1 VLRRLPASPWLYF
14 AAAVLALIAALAS
27 QLELRSDTRPLASL
41 EALDSLGDRDD
52 LNVLFILIDTLRADR
67 LGSYGHRRPTSPVLD
82 ELARSGVRFA
92 NVVSQS
98 SWTKCSMASLWTG
111 MHPTTNGVVRYP
123 HALPDL
129 ATLPAEI
136 LREAGFRTA
145 GIWRNGW
152 VDPSFG
158 FGQGFDTY
166 LKPRPH
172 RDRERAE
179 RRGRSPYALIGNDWD
194 VTESALSFLRTFGRE
209 RFFLYVHYM
218 DVHQYVSDKSTA
230 KFGNTYSDIYDNA
243 IAWVDRNVEA
253 LVGALQ
259 AQDLF
264 DRTLIVVAS
273 DHGEE
278 FREHGGEGHARTLYR
293 EVTSTPLILSL
304 PFRLEP
310 GVVVEERIE
319 NVDVW
324 PTLLELLGLPTL
336 AGADGRSLVALI
348 RAAAMGGDSRD
359 GGERP
364 ALAYLD
370 RTWGRVG
377 TEPRPLL
384 SLHEGR
390 YRLLHQPDLPERDQ
404 LFDLATDPLEQE
416 DRAAELPDQV
426 ARMQRLARERLGRPR
441 ASWGDPVEIELD
453 EIQLQL
459 LRALG
464 YAVGAQRQRA
474 TGEESPQRER

>member
-1 VLRRLPASPWLYF
+1 VLRRFLVSPWLYF
-14 AAAVLALIAALAS
+14 AAAALVLIAALAT
-27 QLELRSDTRPLASL
+27 QLERRGDPRPLASL

-52 LNVLFILIDTLRADR
+52 LNVLFIVIDTLRADR
-67 LGSYGHRRPTSPVLD
+67 LGSYGYRRPTSPTLD
-82 ELARSGVRFA
+82 ALARSGVRFA
-92 NVVSQS
+92 SVVSQS

-123 HALPDL
+123 HALPER

-166 LKPRPH
+166 IKARPYE
-172 RDRERAE
+172 DRERAE
-179 RRGRSPYALIGNDWD
+179 RRGRSPYALVGNDWD
-194 VTESALSFLRTFGRE
+194 LTESALSFLHTFGGE
-209 RFFLYVHYM
+209 RFFLYLHYM
-218 DVHQYVSDKSTA
+218 DVHQYLSDKSTA

-243 IAWVDRNVEA
+243 IAWVDRNVEV

-259 AQDLF
+259 AQELF

-278 FREHGGEGHARTLYR
+278 FQEHGGEGHARTLYR

-304 PFRLEP
+304 PFRLHP
-310 GVVVEERIE
+310 GVVVEERVE
-319 NVDVW
+319 NVDIW
-324 PTLLELLGLPTL
+324 PTLLTLLGLPSL
-336 AGADGRSLVALI
+336 AGADGHSLLPLI
-348 RAAAMGGDSRD
+348 RAAATGSGSRERGG
-359 GGERP
+359 RP

-377 TEPRPLL
+377 AEPKPILA
-384 SLHEGR
+384 LHEGR
-390 YRLLHQPDLPERDQ
+390 YRLLHRPDRPEGDQ
-404 LFDLATDPLEQE
+404 LFDLASDPLEQE
-416 DRAAELPDQV
+416 DRAAELPERL
-426 ARMQRLARERLGRPR
+426 ARMQHLASQHLGRPR
-441 ASWGDPVEIELD
+441 ASWGEPVEIEL
-453 EIQLQL
+453 EGIQLQM

-464 YAVGAQRQRA
+464 YAVGAQRQRDK
-474 TGEESPQRER
+474 GEKSAQRER